1 MTTDQGKR
9 ITGLYHAALERPPA
23 ERGTFLDEV
32 CAGDAALREE
42 VESLLRIGSDADA
55 LLETPAME
63 VVARGVAGMVGRQLG
78 SFRVLGALG
87 VGGMG
92 EVYRAHDSKL
102 GRDVAIKLLPPL
114 FTRDPERR
122 ARFAREA
129 RLLATLNHPNI
140 GAIYGLEEMGGETA
154 LVLELV
160 EGATLAE
167 HLEHGPLPVSDAVT
181 VARQV
186 AEALEA
192 AHDEGIVHRDLKPT
206 NVVLQR
212 VSGPSGVPSG
222 APRAKVLDFGLAKTM
237 AVGLDADRPPDPSK
251 PVSGTADGRILGT
264 PAYMSP
270 EQARG
275 QPVDKRTDIWAF
287 GCVLFEM
294 LSGQRVFDGATGTDT
309 LAAVLQRE
317 PEWSALP
324 ANTPASVRRLLE
336 RCLQKDPRKR
346 LHDIA
351 DARIE
356 LDDVDRSGGV
366 LEARPTAPP
375 LHRTRERFGWVLASV
390 LGVALSA
397 ITLLYFRDARST
409 QMDLVEFSIAPEEP
423 SRYTGT
429 AREFAISP
437 DGRHVAFAAT
447 TQGVP
452 TLWVR
457 SLATLTQRSIPGTEG
472 ARNPFWSPDS
482 GSLGFFASR
491 QLKKVRVTGGSPV
504 VVCEA
509 PFYDVQTPGGTWN
522 GNDVIVFSLNDT
534 PLQRVDA
541 NGGTSTPVTAFD
553 KTDTGHRWPSFLPD
567 GQHFLYLAQNL
578 YGGELRVGSLASAET
593 VRLGPFESNG
603 VYAAGHLFFVR
614 GGTLMAQPFDAD
626 ARQPKGAAVSL
637 GAQTAIDAPLQRG
650 MFSVSATGLAYS
662 RTARTPSELAWVDR
676 HGKVLGRA
684 GDPGCSSISI

>member
-78 SFRVLGALG
+78 PFHVLGALG

-92 EVYRAHDSKL
+92 EVYRARDSKL

-160 EGATLAE
+160 EGPTLAE
-167 HLEHGPLPVSDAVT
+167 HLERGPLPVSDAVT

-192 AHDEGIVHRDLKPT
+192 AHDKGIVHRDLKPT

-237 AVGLDADRPPDPSK
+237 AVGLDADRRQIRRSS
-251 PVSGTADGRILGT
+251 VSGTADGRILGT

-317 PEWSALP
+317 PDWSALP
-324 ANTPASVRRLLE
+324 PNTPASVRRLLE

-356 LDDVDRSGGV
+356 LDDVDRLGGV
-366 LEARPTAPP
+366 LDVAPRLRHCIVP
-375 LHRTRERFGWVLASV
+375 ASGSAGFVASV
-390 LGVALSA
+390 LGVAFSA
-397 ITLLYFRDARST
+397 MALLYLRDARST
-409 QMDLVEFSIAPEEP
+409 QTDLVEFSIAPVEP

-429 AREFAISP
+429 APEFAISP

-472 ARNPFWSPDS
+472 AQNPFWSPDS
-482 GSLGFFASR
+482 GSLGFFASG

-509 PFYDVQTPGGTWN
+509 PFVDAAAPSGTWN
-522 GNDVIVFSLNDT
+522 GNDVIVSRT
-534 PLQRVDA
+534 ER
-541 NGGTSTPVTAFD
+541 
-553 KTDTGHRWPSFLPD
+553 H
-567 GQHFLYLAQNL
+567 
-578 YGGELRVGSLASAET
+578 SA
-593 VRLGPFESNG
+593 
-603 VYAAGHLFFVR
+603 AAGWFKRRDFN
-614 GGTLMAQPFDAD
+614 
-626 ARQPKGAAVSL
+626 
-637 GAQTAIDAPLQRG
+637 
-650 MFSVSATGLAYS
+650 
-662 RTARTPSELAWVDR
+662 
-676 HGKVLGRA
+676 A
-684 GDPGCSSISI
+684 GHDF